1 MIGSQQC
8 PTANQKGLRDFKTLI
23 KTLPDNLLQIT
34 NIIWP
39 ICQIDVSPRRMP
51 IVTLK
56 LITFQLC
63 KEVKIEKVKK
73 IENYEENLA
82 KLIGK
87 IAFHLV

>member
-1 MIGSQQC
+1 M
-8 PTANQKGLRDFKTLI
+8 PTANQKELRDFKTLI

-63 KEVKIEKVKK
+63 KEVKIEKMKK
-73 IENYEENLA
+73 TQITQRIIEIYEE
-82 KLIGK
+82 KVG
-87 IAFHLV
+87 

>member
-1 MIGSQQC
+1 
-8 PTANQKGLRDFKTLI
+8 
-23 KTLPDNLLQIT
+23 
-34 NIIWP
+34 
-39 ICQIDVSPRRMP
+39 MP

-63 KEVKIEKVKK
+63 KEVKIEKVKRTQK
-73 IENYEENLA
+73 IIENYEENLA